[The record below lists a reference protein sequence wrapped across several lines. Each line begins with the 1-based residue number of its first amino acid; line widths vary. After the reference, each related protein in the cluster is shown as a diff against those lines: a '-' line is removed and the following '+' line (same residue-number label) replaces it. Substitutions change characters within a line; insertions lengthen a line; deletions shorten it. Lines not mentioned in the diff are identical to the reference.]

1 MLNDKNSMSD
11 VKFFKEKL
19 DLESQTKMIEEVEKL
34 KKLISIDKPYR
45 LTLWNLKFLKN
56 LRQLL

>member
-1 MLNDKNSMSD
+1 MRLKNTNTFNKLLNDKNSMSD

-45 LTLWNLKFLKN
+45 
-56 LRQLL
+56 